1 MPRCLPPDA
10 ALPEPNLL
18 TLTGQWDANSSKSP
32 TVHPLTCIRGFLCS
46 MQHPSRYS
54 LPKDGD
60 ANWPFGLAPL
70 FELQTA
76 YRLPCSEQVRHVLGI
91 DLYTGSWSAHP
102 SDVRGFCNKVSKSL
116 TQGSPT
122 CRSTC
127 VLQSQ
132 LSWRPLAFPAMLCS
146 SNTVLCFIHAF
157 SYGRRSFCPGPTEC
171 RSQSL
176 ASAFAV
182 MSCRDAVCSDPCVTV
197 VLQDANLGQ
206 FRMRLKRL
214 TAPSSEETN
223 SACHGRP
230 GRLGVGLQPG
240 QTCPSM

>member
-1 MPRCLPPDA
+1 MFLGLIFTPEA
-10 ALPEPNLL
+10 GALIPQMCE
-18 TLTGQWDANSSKSP
+18 
-32 TVHPLTCIRGFLCS
+32 V
-46 MQHPSRYS
+46 
-54 LPKDGD
+54 
-60 ANWPFGLAPL
+60 
-70 FELQTA
+70 
-76 YRLPCSEQVRHVLGI
+76 
-91 DLYTGSWSAHP
+91 
-102 SDVRGFCNKVSKSL
+102 FCNKVSKSL

-223 SACHGRP
+223 SAHGRP
-230 GRLGVGLQPG
+230 GRLGVGLQQGRPARVCNG
-240 QTCPSM
+240 FGRSLGFWEQKTKLETGAT